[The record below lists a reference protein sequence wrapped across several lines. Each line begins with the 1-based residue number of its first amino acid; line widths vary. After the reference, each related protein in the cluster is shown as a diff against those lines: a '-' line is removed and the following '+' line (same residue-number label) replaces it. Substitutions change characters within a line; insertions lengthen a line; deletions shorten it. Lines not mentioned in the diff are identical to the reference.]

1 MAARPVHWKRRCYY
15 TPWGWLALS
24 LSFPSADLQ
33 ITDLIKFNRF
43 KTRIGNRQRIPGY
56 RITDSESVFGVS
68 AFPYANEKFSD
79 LTSDTA
85 AYS

>member
-1 MAARPVHWKRRCYY
+1 M
-15 TPWGWLALS
+15 TN
-24 LSFPSADLQ
+24 FPSTKLQ
-33 ITDLIKFNRF
+33 IADLIKFNRLQ
-43 KTRIGNRQRIPGY
+43 TRIGNRQRISAY
-56 RITDSESVFGVS
+56 RITDSELVLGVS